1 MAYLH
6 TANAHSRNSVAGEEV
21 SDWPITTSE
30 YYTFRYFSSYHI
42 SANQRWAIDVG
53 LPDMV
58 SLDGA
63 IASHT

>member
-21 SDWPITTSE
+21 SDWPITTSK

-42 SANQRWAIDVG
+42 SANQR
-53 LPDMV
+53 
-58 SLDGA
+58 
-63 IASHT
+63 